1 MNKIKDYLENTISL
15 LLVVFLVIL
24 MGGCDKAPSLSDT
37 PEYKKNIKLVGKTCE
52 VAGSLVAVTDYNS
65 YYRTYI
71 VVFPKAGHIAG
82 IHPTQ
87 LKNCN

>member
-24 MGGCDKAPSLSDT
+24 MGGCDNPEDT
-37 PEYKKNIKLVGKTCE
+37 PVYKKNIKLVGKTCE
-52 VAGSLVAVTDYNS
+52 VAGSLVAVTEYNP
-65 YYRTYI
+65 YNRTYI
-71 VVFPKAGHIAG
+71 VVSPKTGRIAG

-87 LKNCN
+87 LKNCT